1 MCTLYGAG
9 CGDCY
14 CCWRMFWFWGGGERA
29 CDQSEVMFT
38 FHVFFF
44 PFFPFGPWAML
55 PMQVSVK
62 EALAVRAQLSW
73 HSND

>member
-9 CGDCY
+9 CGYCY
-14 CCWRMFWFWGGGERA
+14 CCWRMFWFWGCGERELVIKVKS
-29 CDQSEVMFT
+29 CLLSMFS
-38 FHVFFF
+38 FF
-44 PFFPFGPWAML
+44 PFSIW
-55 PMQVSVK
+55 PMQVSLK